1 MLCDV
6 LATCVWYMLCDIVGK
21 VKVRVLG
28 EGKKGVKWRGEERRH
43 RQYSIRM
50 QTHTSD
56 DI

>member
-6 LATCVWYMLCDIVGK
+6 LATCVWYMLCDIVGR
-21 VKVRVLG
+21 VKVRVFG
-28 EGKKGVKWRGEERRH
+28 EGEKGVKWRGEERRH
-43 RQYSIRM
+43 GQYSIRM